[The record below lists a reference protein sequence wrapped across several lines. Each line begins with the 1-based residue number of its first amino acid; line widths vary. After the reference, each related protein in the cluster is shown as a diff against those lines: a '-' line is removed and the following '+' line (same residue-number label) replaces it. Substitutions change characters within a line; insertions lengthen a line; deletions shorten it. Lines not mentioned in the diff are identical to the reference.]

1 MIAGDAGELR
11 QQTFTQT
18 PPLPSIQ
25 HGYGE
30 FAVIAAGTYRVTR
43 ISEKACAYVGDRN
56 SSTGSSAGAMPS
68 AATSG
73 SKFIWAQPTALSRI
87 ARVIVR
93 VPALICMRS
102 SGHA

>member
-30 FAVIAAGTYRVTR
+30 FAVIAAGTYRVTTFTQLTR
-43 ISEKACAYVGDRN
+43 VG
-56 SSTGSSAGAMPS
+56 PS
-68 AATSG
+68 
-73 SKFIWAQPTALSRI
+73 
-87 ARVIVR
+87 
-93 VPALICMRS
+93 
-102 SGHA
+102 